1 MPILEPPPNP
11 ARPPED
17 RPQPDSPKVKLSKSR
32 YADLEDHEL
41 IHLLDSLDDETARAR
56 FRESIYI
63 SVIICMAIAWFLLY
77 GPRILFHQPQ
87 YKDPFI
93 ALKDREKNLTYLE
106 TPAPRVAPRAPT
118 RSMPDKSTLQK
129 LQQQSAQPR
138 NTPTAPRQETQ
149 QPAPQPQQEQQPAPQ
164 EQAHNAAPPVQ
175 SPALP
180 LPSSP
185 RPAPAPLVDAPS
197 ANPRIAQNS
206 PSAHDSM
213 QELLRGAR
221 TGPSG
226 PYGAAPS
233 PGGPVQAGAQILS
246 DTQGVDFSAYLRRV
260 VSDTRR
266 NWEPLIPEEVR
277 PPLMKKGIVGIRF
290 SILPGGQ
297 IGGMT
302 LETRSGDVALDKAAW
317 FAITSEGNFPPL
329 PREFHGPQ
337 LELRFGF
344 FYNTPVQ
351 Q

>member
-11 ARPPED
+11 AQHPHDE
-17 RPQPDSPKVKLSKSR
+17 RPQDESPRRRIAASR
-32 YADLEDHEL
+32 YGNLEDHEL
-41 IHLLDSLDDETARAR
+41 IHLLDTLDDETARAR

-63 SVIICMAIAWFLLY
+63 SVIICMAVAWFLLY

-87 YKDPFI
+87 YKDPFL
-93 ALKDREKNLTYLE
+93 ALKEREKTLTYLE
-106 TPAPRVAPRAPT
+106 TPTPRVAPKAPS

-129 LQQQSAQPR
+129 LREQPRTTAATPQPEQPQAAAQPQ
-138 NTPTAPRQETQ
+138 T
-149 QPAPQPQQEQQPAPQ
+149 APQ
-164 EQAHNAAPPVQ
+164 EQAHNVAPPVQ

-180 LPSSP
+180 LPSAP
-185 RPAPAPLVDAPS
+185 KPAPSSQPLVDAPAPS
-197 ANPRIAQNS
+197 PRIAQNS

-213 QELLRGAR
+213 QDLLRGSR
-221 TGPSG
+221 NGPSG
-226 PYGAAPS
+226 GYGGAPS
-233 PGGPVQAGAQILS
+233 PGGPVQAGASILS

-266 NWEPLIPEEVR
+266 NWDPLIPEEVR

-317 FAITSEGNFPPL
+317 YAITSEGNFPPL

-344 FYNTPVQ
+344 YYNTPVQ

>member
-1 MPILEPPPNP
+1 MPILESPPNP
-11 ARPPED
+11 AHRPED
-17 RPQPDSPKVKLSKSR
+17 ESPRLNLSKSR

-63 SVIICMAIAWFLLY
+63 SVIICMAVAWFLLY

-87 YKDPFI
+87 YKDPFL

-106 TPAPRVAPRAPT
+106 TPTPRTAPKLPT
-118 RSMPDKSTLQK
+118 RSMPDKNTLQQ
-129 LQQQSAQPR
+129 LRQQPR
-138 NTPTAPRQETQ
+138 TTPTAPQQAQQ
-149 QPAPQPQQEQQPAPQ
+149 QPAPQPQQAEQQPAPQ

-180 LPSSP
+180 LPAAP
-185 RPAPAPLVDAPS
+185 KPAPAPLVDAPS

-213 QELLRGAR
+213 NDLLRGSR
-221 TGPSG
+221 SGPSG
-226 PYGAAPS
+226 NYGAAPS
-233 PGGPVQAGAQILS
+233 ASGPVQAGAQILS

-260 VSDTRR
+260 VADTKR
-266 NWEPLIPEEVR
+266 NWEPLIPEEVQ

-297 IGGMT
+297 IGAMT
-302 LETRSGDVALDKAAW
+302 LETPSGDVALDKAAW
-317 FAITSEGNFPPL
+317 FAITSEGSFPPL
-329 PREFHGPQ
+329 PHEFHGPQ

-351 Q
+351 R

>member
-1 MPILEPPPNP
+1 M
-11 ARPPED
+11 
-17 RPQPDSPKVKLSKSR
+17 
-32 YADLEDHEL
+32 
-41 IHLLDSLDDETARAR
+41 
-56 FRESIYI
+56 
-63 SVIICMAIAWFLLY
+63 
-77 GPRILFHQPQ
+77 
-87 YKDPFI
+87 
-93 ALKDREKNLTYLE
+93 
-106 TPAPRVAPRAPT
+106 
-118 RSMPDKSTLQK
+118 
-129 LQQQSAQPR
+129 
-138 NTPTAPRQETQ
+138 
-149 QPAPQPQQEQQPAPQ
+149 
-164 EQAHNAAPPVQ
+164 Q

-180 LPSSP
+180 LPSAP
-185 RPAPAPLVDAPS
+185 KPAPAPMVDAPS
-197 ANPRIAQNS
+197 ANPRIAQGT

-213 QELLRGAR
+213 NDLLRGSR
-221 TGPSG
+221 NGPSG
-226 PYGAAPS
+226 GYGAAPS
-233 PGGPVQAGAQILS
+233 AGGPAPGRRADPLRH
-246 DTQGVDFSAYLRRV
+246 QGVDFSAYLRRV

-266 NWEPLIPEEVR
+266 NWDPLIPEEVR